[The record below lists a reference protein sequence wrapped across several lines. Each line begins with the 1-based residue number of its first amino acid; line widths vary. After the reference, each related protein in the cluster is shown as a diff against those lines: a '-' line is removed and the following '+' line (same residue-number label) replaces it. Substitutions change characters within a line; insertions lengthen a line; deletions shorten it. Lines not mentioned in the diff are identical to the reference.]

1 MAGMFRFRDTRLMNT
16 GLRTLARWLDSR
28 DLTLVACLLAQLSRK
43 LSTRSSLII
52 AALNLIFIS
61 YLNLF
66 FKTNPAVNVQYKY
79 DRNVNLKITKLCF
92 DTVVRE

>member
-16 GLRTLARWLDSR
+16 GLWTLARWLDSR

-43 LSTRSSLII
+43 LSTSLCLIF

-61 YLNLF
+61 CFNF
-66 FKTNPAVNVQYKY
+66 FFFNKY
-79 DRNVNLKITKLCF
+79 GS
-92 DTVVRE
+92 